1 VAVAVRRVDAVSAQA
16 PRPEPVLVIEGAT
29 LIDGNGGVPLPD
41 SAIVIRGN
49 RIASVV
55 RRGPA
60 AYPPNAH
67 IINATGK
74 FVMPGLFDSQVSYE
88 WYLAEPLLN
97 YGVTSTIDVGTSGE
111 TAIPYRDAVM
121 HGRLRGPRTFTSI
134 SRLVA
139 EPEGFATEGGIRRSA
154 ARCLSVT
161 ATLAGV

>member
-1 VAVAVRRVDAVSAQA
+1 VSAQA

-74 FVMPGLFDSQVSYE
+74 FVMPGLFDSQVSY
-88 WYLAEPLLN
+88 
-97 YGVTSTIDVGTSGE
+97 GE